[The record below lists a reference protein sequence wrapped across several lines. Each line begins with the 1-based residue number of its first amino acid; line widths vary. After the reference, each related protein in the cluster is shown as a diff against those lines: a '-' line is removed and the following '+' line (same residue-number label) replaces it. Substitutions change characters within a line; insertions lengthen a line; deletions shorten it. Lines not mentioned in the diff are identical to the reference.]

1 MLIANFL
8 EYKHWSPCWVY
19 IILILTPLVK
29 PFHLDIINLAK
40 YYEEEKHK

>member
-8 EYKHWSPCWVY
+8 IYKYWSPCWVY
-19 IILILTPLVK
+19 NIPILTPLEK

-40 YYEEEKHK
+40 NYEEEKHE